1 MNVSDNGLFYG
12 QPKKKMKENENVG
25 KSLNV
30 GILEHKRICFSIRGE
45 SSVNDLQGPSK

>member
-1 MNVSDNGLFYG
+1 
-12 QPKKKMKENENVG
+12 MKEKEKVV

-30 GILEHKRICFSIRGE
+30 GILEHKRICVSIRGE